1 MTERPIPTWD
11 DIDKIMG
18 REPRRSGP
26 TSGDFIGLY
35 EAMAAGTSA
44 KGYVALAQ
52 QIAAD
57 GQSRAAESSP
67 GAMSPAIEAARSRL
81 VEARVALAPRSRFGG
96 TAAEAEA
103 AHRAAAEAYAR
114 GCVSAVMEAAI
125 RDGLSEAQIV
135 TRISETT
142 SRMAQLVAAE
152 ERRAAMQRD
161 SSGNPVP
168 AVNPGVR
175 TLRREVSE

>member
-1 MTERPIPTWD
+1 MSGRQIPTWD

-18 REPRRSGP
+18 REPRHSGP
-26 TSGDFIGLY
+26 TSGNFVGLY
-35 EAMAAGTSA
+35 EAMTAAAPA

-52 QIAAD
+52 EMAAN
-57 GQSRAAESSP
+57 GQSKSSP
-67 GAMSPAIEAARSRL
+67 GAMSPAIEAARARL
-81 VEARVALAPRSRFGG
+81 VEARIALAPRSRFGG

-152 ERRAAMQRD
+152 ERRAEMRQEA
-161 SSGNPVP
+161 SSGSALPT
-168 AVNPGVR
+168 VNPGVR

>member
-1 MTERPIPTWD
+1 MTDRPIPTWD

-18 REPRRSGP
+18 REPRSVP
-26 TSGDFIGLY
+26 PSGDFAGLY
-35 EAMAAGTSA
+35 EAMAAGTPA
-44 KGYVALAQ
+44 QGYVALAQ
-52 QIAAD
+52 EMAAV
-57 GQSRAAESSP
+57 GQSRPAKSSP
-67 GAMSPAIEAARSRL
+67 REMSPAIEVARARL

-152 ERRAAMQRD
+152 ERRAEMRQEA
-161 SSGNPVP
+161 SSGSALPT
-168 AVNPGVR
+168 VNPGVR